1 MLIAIV
7 FEDFP
12 GIGQGISPAWYFA
25 AAMISVIEATFLTVF
40 WYAKNI
46 KKTYKK

>member
-25 AAMISVIEATFLTVF
+25 AAMVSAIEATILTAIWF
-40 WYAKNI
+40 AKNI